1 MDAELHVRIAGALTL
16 ALALLNLTFP
26 RRFGW
31 RQELQRLNLLTR
43 QVFIVHALFI
53 ILVLVMIGVLSLV
66 YADTLL
72 APSML
77 ARLVLIGL
85 AVFWMVRLIVQLFV
99 YDRRLWLGDRFN
111 TTMHVMFTCLWSYL
125 LFTYVNAA
133 VAVS

>member
-1 MDAELHVRIAGALTL
+1 
-16 ALALLNLTFP
+16 
-26 RRFGW
+26 
-31 RQELQRLNLLTR
+31 
-43 QVFIVHALFI
+43 
-53 ILVLVMIGVLSLV
+53 
-66 YADTLL
+66 